1 MSGPSREAAQKPAD
15 QASGP
20 PAGAAAADPTMEDIL
35 ASIRRILNEEGT
47 ADQPAERREEVLV
60 LDDSMMV
67 GDPKPAA
74 ALVAREPL
82 VGPPPGAAPQAGHEE
97 QVLPPDQ
104 PGGARL
110 VAPEAA
116 AAAAAAV
123 GGLVKRLASERRTGV
138 YHGGPTI
145 EDLVREELRPLLKS
159 WLDANLPALV
169 ERVVRAEIE
178 RVLGRTAG

>member
-1 MSGPSREAAQKPAD
+1 MSGPSKPVAPKLAD
-15 QASGP
+15 
-20 PAGAAAADPTMEDIL
+20 PAGSLPAGAAADPTMEDIL

-47 ADQPAERREEVLV
+47 PAAPPERREEVLV

-67 GDPKPAA
+67 SDPNAA
-74 ALVAREPL
+74 AVAREP
-82 VGPPPGAAPQAGHEE
+82 GQGAPPGAPAATQTHEGTLLPDTSAAG
-97 QVLPPDQ
+97 
-104 PGGARL
+104 RL

-123 GGLVKRLASERRTGV
+123 GSLVKRLAGERGTAVHRD
-138 YHGGPTI
+138 GPTI

-159 WLDANLPALV
+159 WLDANLPVLV

-178 RVLGRTAG
+178 RVLGRTGT

>member
-1 MSGPSREAAQKPAD
+1 MSGPSKDTAPKPAD
-15 QASGP
+15 TASSPLVGP
-20 PAGAAAADPTMEDIL
+20 AADPTMEDIL

-47 ADQPAERREEVLV
+47 PATPPERHEEVLV

-67 GDPKPAA
+67 SDPNPAA
-74 ALVAREPL
+74 PAATHEALTNA
-82 VGPPPGAAPQAGHEE
+82 PPGAPAATHEE
-97 QVLPPDQ
+97 VLPPDKI
-104 PGGARL
+104 ASSRL

-123 GGLVKRLASERRTGV
+123 GGLVKRLAGERGAAVHR
-138 YHGGPTI
+138 GGPTI

-159 WLDANLPALV
+159 WLDANLPGLV

-178 RVLGRTAG
+178 RVLGRAAP